1 MKTITINSVKYSVSL
16 ELNKYLNENKDCKE
30 TFSFL
35 FNLGIMS
42 GSLVKL

>member
-1 MKTITINSVKYSVSL
+1 MNTVTINSVKYSVSL

-35 FNLGIMS
+35 FNLGLMS

>member
-1 MKTITINSVKYSVSL
+1 MRTITINSVKYNVTL
-16 ELNKYLNENKDCKE
+16 ELNNHLNNNKDCKE

-35 FNLGIMS
+35 FNLGLIS